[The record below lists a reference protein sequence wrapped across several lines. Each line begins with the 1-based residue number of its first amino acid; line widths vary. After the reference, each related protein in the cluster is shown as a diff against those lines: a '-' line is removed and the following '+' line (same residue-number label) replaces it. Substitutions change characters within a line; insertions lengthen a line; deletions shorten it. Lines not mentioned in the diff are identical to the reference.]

1 MILAQVGEWF
11 KSETARH
18 VAVVFITVLIFAFG
32 LGLGRLSRQEAG
44 ESPLTITAPNLT
56 ADTQGATLGG
66 AQGRTLEP
74 LKPLTA
80 GDSKFVASKN
90 GKRYYL
96 PWCSGVERIKPENL
110 IGFASREE
118 AEARGLTPA
127 ANCPGLE

>member
-32 LGLGRLSRQEAG
+32 LGLGRLSHREVG
-44 ESPLTITAPNLT
+44 ESPLTITSPEPNSQVAPINNT
-56 ADTQGATLGG
+56 NNFGARESEG
-66 AQGRTLEP
+66 A
-74 LKPLTA
+74 
-80 GDSKFVASKN
+80 KFVASKN